1 MNAAETQLK
10 MPAADSQRSLE
21 QTRWVRAIERHF
33 RGIPGRLDARLLWSR
48 GNRHYFRVNWWRW
61 SSERFE
67 RCIGH
72 SAFVVVTETRDGL
85 VVQDRTRDQAA

>member
-1 MNAAETQLK
+1 MNAADVRVKT
-10 MPAADSQRSLE
+10 PAEDVDRSHR

-33 RGIPGRLDARLLWSR
+33 RGIPGRMDARLLWSR
-48 GNRHYFRVNWWRW
+48 GHRHYFRVNWWRW

-85 VVQDRTRDQAA
+85 VVQDRTHDQAA